1 MDLDSMPELYKEAF
15 SQSLLNLDKL
25 KEDDNIG
32 YHKQGDIQNLLNA
45 TQIQQN
51 LILEDILTILPH
63 LQITG
68 GQERLVN
75 RSLTQI
81 TAKWEESLKLSRN
94 VMLIIDISNR
104 KERGEMS
111 HDMTIDL
118 INTPLPELIGAVSVV
133 PETILR
139 NIKEFTGIKTELDD
153 LDMILEGFLKSVFER

>member
-15 SQSLLNLDKL
+15 SQSLLNLEKL
-25 KEDDNIG
+25 KEDDNVG
-32 YHKQGDIQNLLNA
+32 YHKQGDTQNLLNA

-51 LILEDILTILPH
+51 LILENILTILPH

-68 GQERLVN
+68 GQEGLVN

-81 TAKWEESLKLSRN
+81 TAKWEDSLKLSRN

-118 INTPLPELIGAVSVV
+118 INAPLPQLIGAVSVDSYNCRHKV
-133 PETILR
+133 ELKCLLASTCR
-139 NIKEFTGIKTELDD
+139 NPQEFFFPT
-153 LDMILEGFLKSVFER
+153 